1 MELLSSATLALLA
14 GTEAAEVLGALG
26 RDGVEELEDD
36 AALGLATDGH
46 VEENIGVIGLEHSQ
60 AL

>member
-1 MELLSSATLALLA
+1 MELLSSAALALLA

-36 AALGLATDGH
+36 AALGLATDGN